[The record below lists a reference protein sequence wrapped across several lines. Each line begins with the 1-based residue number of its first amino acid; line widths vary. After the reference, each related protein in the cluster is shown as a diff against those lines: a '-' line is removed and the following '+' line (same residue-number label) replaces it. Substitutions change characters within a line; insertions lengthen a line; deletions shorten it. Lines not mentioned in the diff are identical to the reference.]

1 MSNSQLPTNL
11 TRSNSVSSFTSDQLE
26 EDEDSCD
33 TVQFDTAP
41 FDITGYHEG
50 TGTIII
56 AKEGA
61 KLPLTTNY
69 YKSADGKLA
78 IKFHIT
84 DLLEVSIV
92 CEKELK

>member
-50 TGTIII
+50 TCTIII
-56 AKEGA
+56 AKE
-61 KLPLTTNY
+61 
-69 YKSADGKLA
+69 SA
-78 IKFHIT
+78 IT
-84 DLLEVSIV
+84 YMARS
-92 CEKELK
+92 